1 MITVSKPSALA
12 APAGTL
18 LWVLAGV
25 YGCVLL
31 LFLNDYVLW
40 NSVNFICGM
49 VAVPLTI
56 MAESRVQASRRF
68 YVPVILLA
76 LLCILLPHKSILL
89 AAITVGAI
97 CVVEQTYKKL
107 PLLTLLTLGL
117 MTPVAQYLAS
127 LLGFPIRLWLTNI
140 AGYLL
145 TYTGISTATTGN
157 LITFGANEY
166 SVDPACMGINMLLT
180 SLLCGIMTMA
190 VLQKKHHKKLTAKY
204 VFAILAVVFLLNLLS
219 NILRIVAL
227 VLFDIGA
234 NKIMHEVT
242 GLICLTVYVLLPVYG
257 IINKTIANA
266 PTQHNTTTSSS
277 LPTTKLK
284 LAFHLVM
291 IATLCLATL
300 RHIKTEASIP
310 ILRPVSV
317 AGYTATMYDKEICKY
332 SNAQTLVYIKK
343 PKSLLSPEHN
353 PVMCWLGT
361 GYTFTN
367 IKETRTPKGTIY
379 TGVLLKGKD
388 KLYTAWWYDNG
399 QERTTNNMAWRWKVL
414 KGSPQFAII
423 NVTTSTPEAL
433 LHRVN
438 EIMSNNTFRKAL

>member
-1 MITVSKPSALA
+1 MITVSKPAA
-12 APAGTL
+12 FTAPAGTL
-18 LWVLAGV
+18 QWVLTGV

-49 VAVPLTI
+49 VAIPLTV
-56 MAESRVQASRRF
+56 AAQSGGQASHRF
-68 YVPVILLA
+68 YVPAVLLA

-97 CVVEQTYKKL
+97 CVVEQTYRKL
-107 PLLTLLTLGL
+107 PLLTLLTVGL

-140 AGYLL
+140 SGYLL

-157 LITFGANEY
+157 LISFGANEY

-180 SLLCGIMTMA
+180 SLLCGIMIMA
-190 VLQKKHHKKLTAKY
+190 VLQKKHHKKLTGKY

-219 NILRIVAL
+219 NVMRILAL

-242 GLICLTVYVLLPVYG
+242 GLICLTVYVLLPVYW
-257 IINKTIANA
+257 IINKTMAYN
-266 PTQHNTTTSSS
+266 PTQHDTTTTST
-277 LPTTKLK
+277 PPNTKLI
-284 LAFHLVM
+284 LAFHLVI
-291 IATLCLATL
+291 IATLCLARL
-300 RHIKTEASIP
+300 RHIEDEASIP
-310 ILRPVSV
+310 LLHPVSV

-332 SNAQTLVYIKK
+332 NNAETLVYIKK

-361 GYTFTN
+361 GYTFAN
-367 IKETRTPKGTIY
+367 IKETHTAKGTIF

-399 QERTTNNMAWRWKVL
+399 QDRTTNNMAWRWKVL

-423 NVTTSTPEAL
+423 NVTTSNQASL
-433 LHRVN
+433 LQRVN

>member
-1 MITVSKPSALA
+1 MISYSKPATYTTSATA
-12 APAGTL
+12 L
-18 LWVLAGV
+18 LWGLAGA
-25 YGCVLL
+25 YGCMLL
-31 LFLNDYVLW
+31 AFLNDYILW

-49 VAVPLTI
+49 LALPLTI
-56 MAESRVQASRRF
+56 TAHSGGQTSYRF
-68 YVPVILLA
+68 YMPAILLA
-76 LLCILLPHKSILL
+76 LPCIILPHKSILL

-97 CVVEQTYKKL
+97 CVLEQTCRKL
-107 PLLTLLTLGL
+107 PLLALLTLGL
-117 MTPVAQYLAS
+117 MTPVAQHLAS

-180 SLLCGIMTMA
+180 SLLCGIMIMA

-204 VFAILAVVFLLNLLS
+204 VFAILAVVFLLNLFS
-219 NILRIVAL
+219 NVMRILAL
-227 VLFDIGA
+227 VIFDIGA
-234 NKIMHEVT
+234 HKIMHEVT
-242 GLICLTVYVLLPVYG
+242 GLVCLTIYVLLPAYWL
-257 IINKTIANA
+257 INKTIAYN
-266 PTQHNTTTSSS
+266 PYLHDTTTTST
-277 LPTTKLK
+277 PPNTKLI
-284 LAFHLVM
+284 LAFHLVI
-291 IATLCLATL
+291 IATLCFARL
-300 RHIKTEASIP
+300 RHIETEASIP
-310 ILRPVSV
+310 LLRPVSV

-332 SNAQTLVYIKK
+332 NNAQTLVYIKK

-361 GYTFTN
+361 GYTFAN
-367 IKETRTPKGTIY
+367 IKETHTPKGTIF

-399 QERTTNNMAWRWKVL
+399 LERTTNNMDWRWKVL